1 MSVIAVHSIEGMAH
15 DPEGREMHFTLRG
28 EGGAQAFRCSHA
40 ELDTIIYALQRL
52 AATASERRRDAA
64 GVQDP
69 SAVPDE
75 AHRFRPTEIRL
86 LMGGDGAHIVL
97 AAYGAEGRQ
106 VHLELPTMALE
117 ALARQLLDAAA
128 IANGAG

>member
-1 MSVIAVHSIEGMAH
+1 MSVISVQSIEGMAH
-15 DPEGREMHFTLRG
+15 DPEGREMHFALRG
-28 EGGAQAFRCSHA
+28 EGGVQTFRCGHA

-64 GVQDP
+64 AGQEP
-69 SAVPDE
+69 SAVLDE
-75 AHRFRPTEIRL
+75 AHRFRPTEVRL
-86 LMGGDGAHIVL
+86 LMGSNGAHIVL

-106 VHLELPTMALE
+106 AHLELPTMALE